1 MDADQLK
8 QRKEMMLS
16 LFRDKQYRPM
26 KLKELASLLD
36 VPREKRGEL
45 QEVLDALL
53 SEGKISLSN
62 RGKYG
67 PLSAET
73 VTGVY
78 TGNQK
83 GFGFV
88 RVEGRERDIFVAEE
102 FTHDAFHGDTVELVI
117 TREENGE
124 KRAEGHIV
132 RVVSRGFTQ
141 LVGTFE
147 QVRQFGFVIPDNK
160 FIDRDIF
167 VDQVHIH
174 GAVTGHK
181 VVVKLTSYGAPGKN
195 PEGEIVE
202 ILGHMDDPG
211 VDILSVVKAY
221 GFSEDFPDDVK
232 EQLKTIPSKVESGE
246 IVGRMDLRHLQTV
259 TIDGEDAKDLDDAIT
274 LTKTDGVYHLGVHIA
289 DVSHYVKEG
298 SPLDREALRRGTSV
312 YLVDRVIPMLPHQL
326 SNGICSLNEG
336 VDRLAFSCLMD
347 IDEEGKIIAHRI
359 GESVICVD
367 RRMSYT
373 GVNKI
378 IEHHDIVES
387 EKYADFVPMFT
398 LMLELSEKLRARRRE
413 RGSIDF
419 DFPESKIRLDRDGV
433 PLEIQPY
440 ERNSAT
446 KLIEDFMLMANETVA
461 ETYFWQE
468 IPFLYRTHDTPDRE
482 KMIKLVALINN
493 FGYHIRVNGD
503 VHPKEVQ
510 KLLSKIEDSPEE
522 AMISR
527 LTLRSMKRARYS
539 TDCTGHFGLAA
550 RYYTHFTSPIR
561 RYPDLQIHRIMKACL
576 HGGMSGRQIEHY
588 ERILPEVAEKTSH
601 TERQADEAERETDKM
616 KKCQYM
622 ESRIGRCFDGVVS
635 GMSDYGMYV
644 ELENTVEGF
653 VHISNLEDD
662 FYDYDR
668 DAMEMVG
675 YRTGNRYRLGQHVRV
690 KTVGVDRYLNTV
702 EFVIV
707 KQQKA
712 KKERYKKQQMSAD
725 TNRGVSNGE

>member
-1 MDADQLK
+1 
-8 QRKEMMLS
+8 
-16 LFRDKQYRPM
+16 
-26 KLKELASLLD
+26 
-36 VPREKRGEL
+36 
-45 QEVLDALL
+45 
-53 SEGKISLSN
+53 
-62 RGKYG
+62 
-67 PLSAET
+67 
-73 VTGVY
+73 
-78 TGNQK
+78 
-83 GFGFV
+83 
-88 RVEGRERDIFVAEE
+88 
-102 FTHDAFHGDTVELVI
+102 
-117 TREENGE
+117 
-124 KRAEGHIV
+124 
-132 RVVSRGFTQ
+132 
-141 LVGTFE
+141 
-147 QVRQFGFVIPDNK
+147 
-160 FIDRDIF
+160 
-167 VDQVHIH
+167 
-174 GAVTGHK
+174 
-181 VVVKLTSYGAPGKN
+181 
-195 PEGEIVE
+195 
-202 ILGHMDDPG
+202 
-211 VDILSVVKAY
+211 
-221 GFSEDFPDDVK
+221 
-232 EQLKTIPSKVESGE
+232 
-246 IVGRMDLRHLQTV
+246 
-259 TIDGEDAKDLDDAIT
+259 
-274 LTKTDGVYHLGVHIA
+274 
-289 DVSHYVKEG
+289 
-298 SPLDREALRRGTSV
+298 
-312 YLVDRVIPMLPHQL
+312 
-326 SNGICSLNEG
+326 
-336 VDRLAFSCLMD
+336 
-347 IDEEGKIIAHRI
+347 
-359 GESVICVD
+359 
-367 RRMSYT
+367 
-373 GVNKI
+373 
-378 IEHHDIVES
+378 
-387 EKYADFVPMFT
+387 
-398 LMLELSEKLRARRRE
+398 
-413 RGSIDF
+413 
-419 DFPESKIRLDRDGV
+419 
-433 PLEIQPY
+433 
-440 ERNSAT
+440 
-446 KLIEDFMLMANETVA
+446 MLMANQTVA

-468 IPFLYRTHDTPDRE
+468 IPFLYRTHDTPERE

-588 ERILPEVAEKTSH
+588 ERILPVVAEKTSH